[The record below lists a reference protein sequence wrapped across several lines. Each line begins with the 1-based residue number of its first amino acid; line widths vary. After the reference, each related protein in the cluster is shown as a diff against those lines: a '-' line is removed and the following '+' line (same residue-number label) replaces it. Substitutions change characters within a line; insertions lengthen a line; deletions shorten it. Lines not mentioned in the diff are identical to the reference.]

1 MKIRGRFI
9 GILAVLGLLIALVPL
24 APAGAVAG
32 AVSLTGGADDNG
44 LFYSDKLDFNIITI
58 QVDDS
63 DLSPARRGVARM
75 TEASGST
82 VRLEAYV
89 IGGEK
94 EKTEKFDGGEDN
106 PVCDT
111 DGDPTNDDERITQTI
126 RDTQTGIVE
135 NANAAADE
143 IAAAKAILAACASE
157 GDATVDDGTD
167 AVSTSDD
174 TYTFMLKAIA
184 RDIGIESS
192 SKDFADGVGVVD
204 AKDLI
209 RVVVNGQRAVA
220 STADN
225 DVPDGTGPFYR
236 VVVMEAGAQTPGGG
250 IQSVTIH
257 RLAPQN
263 AKDSVQITFK
273 ETEFAFDTSETPI
286 DTDRSRVRFDNDGT
300 PGDRRFFAAPGSVTI
315 ASASGSNIELNGPAG
330 GHVVAT
336 FYYDV
341 KDSKKELVT
350 LNASS
355 VGDRKL
361 NTTETS
367 AESDEF
373 ETTIA
378 IFNQDDYGDIV
389 DASKGD
395 FDDGNTV
402 VAGDAGV
409 VNIDEMIT
417 GLATTD
423 SDLSER
429 VGIAATALG
438 FTAQSTTA
446 AAAEDFVDRM
456 IWGRDGDVITVTY
469 ADANPSGIVAKSAM
483 VDLAAPAVTLV
494 SPSDGFFTNTGAAS
508 LSAEVVDAEAGVLET
523 DINIVIDTASVGVI
537 GLGTVQKSPIVDGY
551 RVTMIPT
558 GTIGEG
564 QKKWF
569 VGVQDKVGNV
579 PALDILDTGKGCDA
593 DGENCTGTGPAGVN
607 EAPKGAAST
616 SVSTAGNP
624 FKFTVDTGSPTLT
637 SGKTGLSL
645 KNPGVTSGAAADKE
659 AENTNK
665 SDWLRIYFDLG
676 AGGAP
681 LDPATVGVNDFRVDG
696 AEPLDA
702 KINSVAHEG
711 GEIEKGS
718 AVYLQVNKLDT
729 AAQPRVELT
738 GEIKDKAGNT
748 RTEGTLAKINDGLSP
763 VLTVTPST
771 TLAKD
776 TVMVTVSS
784 TEDLRINPQVTVVAA
799 DKPVKGMEFDAFT
812 GDAPTVSLQTGSL
825 STWQATFKKSGQAA
839 RYYVVVKGEDRAGN
853 FAVVGDA
860 SNDEDIVTFQLD
872 AKEPGLKFK
881 GADGKDLEDSKQTE
895 GAVWLVAEFDEDEH
909 KDDKSR
915 KVTVTALTLMN
926 TESEEVVTEDVSL
939 VFGGEVACVDHGVT
953 GKVSLTGTEEGYTAA
968 TSDQKSKC
976 AERTV
981 AVSLTPGMYNIEVT
995 GVDAVG
1001 NEESGD
1007 VDFEVVEAEPFEVP
1021 LRPGQ
1026 NFISIPGMPMGDAGN
1041 IDTLLADEAISS
1053 ISTYDRSRELQGENP
1068 WLRSTKDLETGMFSG
1083 DITAIEPGKAYFIN
1097 STASVTLEITLQ
1109 AAGDLPPTIP
1119 VRQGYNAIGFW
1130 SVSGDTEAEI
1140 DLYLGSIGWSVAYS
1154 YDPTPGKGWEV
1165 LRKGDTDENFEGL
1178 KIEAGK
1184 GYLVYALYDGVLTP

>member
-1 MKIRGRFI
+1 VKIRGRFI

-32 AVSLTGGADDNG
+32 SVTLKGGADNNG
-44 LFYSDKLDFNIITI
+44 LFYSDKSTFNIITI

-75 TEASGST
+75 MEASGTT
-82 VRLEAYV
+82 VMLEDYV
-89 IGGEK
+89 VGGER

-106 PVCDT
+106 PVCDA
-111 DGDPTNDDERITQTI
+111 DGDPTNDNVRADDAARATLAARAINDILTADER
-126 RDTQTGIVE
+126 
-135 NANAAADE
+135 AAAT
-143 IAAAKAILAACASE
+143 AAIAACASQ
-157 GDATVDDGTD
+157 GAATVNDGSD

-174 TYTFMLKAIA
+174 TYTFMLKGIA
-184 RDIGIESS
+184 RDIDVESS
-192 SKDFADGVGVVD
+192 SSEDGVGVVAAD
-204 AKDLI
+204 DLV

-220 STADN
+220 SDDAD
-225 DVPDGTGPFYR
+225 DVPDGTGPYYR
-236 VVVMEAGAQTPGGG
+236 VVVLDPGDADPGMATPGGG
-250 IQSVTIH
+250 IQAVTIH

-273 ETEFAFDTSETPI
+273 ETEFAFDTSFTPI
-286 DTDRSRVRFDNDGT
+286 DTSSSSVRFDNDGISE
-300 PGDRRFFAAPGSVTI
+300 DRRFFAAPGSVTI
-315 ASASGSNIELNGPAG
+315 ASASGSNIELNGAAP
-330 GHVVAT
+330 GHLVAT

-341 KDSKKELVT
+341 KDNKENLVT

-355 VGDRKL
+355 VGDRRL
-361 NTTETS
+361 DTSETS
-367 AESDEF
+367 PGSDEF
-373 ETTIA
+373 ETTVA
-378 IFNQDDYGDIV
+378 IFNQTDSGKISDAAKPTADQDV
-389 DASKGD
+389 DK
-395 FDDGNTV
+395 V
-402 VAGDAGV
+402 VS
-409 VNIDEMIT
+409 IQEMRAV
-417 GLATTD
+417 LAALD
-423 SDLSER
+423 SDLSTSLSTR
-429 VGIAATALG
+429 VGTAAMALG
-438 FTAQSTTA
+438 FTAQSTT
-446 AAAEDFVDRM
+446 AAEDFVDRM
-456 IWGRDGDVITVTY
+456 IWGRDGDIITVTY
-469 ADANPSGIVAKSAM
+469 ADANPSTIVAKAAM
-483 VDLAAPAVTLV
+483 VDLAAPTVTLV
-494 SPSDGFFTNTGAAS
+494 SPSDGFFTNTGTAT

-523 DINIVIDTASVGVI
+523 DIRIVIDTESEGVI

-564 QKKWF
+564 PKKWF
-569 VGVQDKVGNV
+569 VGVEDKVGNV
-579 PALDILDTGKGCDA
+579 PAMDILDTGKGCDA

-607 EAPKGAAST
+607 EAPKGAGGT
-616 SVSTAGNP
+616 GVSTADNP

-659 AENTNK
+659 KENKNK
-665 SDWLRIYFDLG
+665 SDWVRVYFDLG

-681 LDPATVGVNDFRVDG
+681 LDTATVGANDFRVDG

-702 KINSVAHEG
+702 KINSLAHEG

-729 AAQPRVELT
+729 SAQPKVELT
-738 GEIKDKAGNT
+738 GEIKDLAGNT
-748 RTEGTLAKINDGLSP
+748 RTEGTIAKINDGLSP

-771 TLAKD
+771 ELAKD
-776 TVMVTVSS
+776 TVTITVSS
-784 TEDLRINPQVTVVAA
+784 TEDLRINPQVTVVASTEPA
-799 DKPVKGMEFDAFT
+799 KVMSKVMAFDAFT

-825 STWQATFKKSGQAA
+825 TTWQATFKKSGQAE

-853 FAVVGDA
+853 FDVVGDA
-860 SNDEDIVTFQLD
+860 TNDEDIISFQLD
-872 AKEPGLKFK
+872 AKAPSLKFK
-881 GADGKDLEDSKQTE
+881 DAADKDLEDSKQTE

-909 KDDKSR
+909 ADDKSR
-915 KVTVTALTLMN
+915 KVTVTALTL
-926 TESEEVVTEDVSL
+926 TDTKSEEVVTEDVTL
-939 VFGGEVACVDHGVT
+939 VFGGEVECADHNPSADADPVP
-953 GKVSLTGTEEGYTAA
+953 
-968 TSDQKSKC
+968 QNMC

-981 AVSLTPGMYNIEVT
+981 AVNLMPGMYNVKVT

-1001 NEESGD
+1001 NETTGN
-1007 VDFEVVEAEPFEVP
+1007 VDFEVIEAEPFEVP

-1026 NFISIPGMPMGDAGN
+1026 NFISIPGMPMGDGGN

-1068 WLRSTKDLETGMFSG
+1068 WLRSSKDLETGMFSG
-1083 DITAIEPGKAYFIN
+1083 DITAIEPGKAYFIS
-1097 STASVTLEITLQ
+1097 STASVTVEIRLQ
-1109 AAGDLPPTIP
+1109 AAGDLPPIIP

-1165 LRKGDTDENFEGL
+1165 LRKGGTDENFEGL

-1184 GYLVYALYDGVLTP
+1184 GYLVYALYDAVLTP

>member
-32 AVSLTGGADDNG
+32 AVSLTGGADGNG
-44 LFYSDKLDFNIITI
+44 LFYSDKSDFNIITI

-63 DLSPARRGVARM
+63 DLSPARRGVARRIGA
-75 TEASGST
+75 TNGAT
-82 VRLEAYV
+82 VNLVEYV
-89 IGGEK
+89 VGGES
-94 EKTEKFDGGEDN
+94 EKTEKFDGGTTNGPCNEAGQAALDLN
-106 PVCDT
+106 G
-111 DGDPTNDDERITQTI
+111 DGD
-126 RDTQTGIVE
+126 
-135 NANAAADE
+135 
-143 IAAAKAILAACASE
+143 
-157 GDATVDDGTD
+157 TVDDGEYPVNDVNNNSDIGEENIIHANCPDTGD
-167 AVSTSDD
+167 AFFAEGTNPNAVDD
-174 TYTFMLKAIA
+174 TYTFMLKGIA
-184 RDIGIESS
+184 RDIDVENSS
-192 SKDFADGVGVVD
+192 SEDGVGEVN
-204 AKDLI
+204 AEDLV
-209 RVVVNGQRAVA
+209 RVVVNGQRALA
-220 STADN
+220 SIDDDGNGQVDDTEI
-225 DVPDGTGPFYR
+225 PDGTGPYYR
-236 VVVMEAGAQTPGGG
+236 VAVLEAGTAGATATPGGG
-250 IQSVTIH
+250 IQSVTVH

-273 ETEFAFDTSETPI
+273 ETEFAFNTSVTPI
-286 DTDRSRVRFDNDGT
+286 DTARSSVRFDSGAD
-300 PGDRRFFAAPGSVTI
+300 PGFFAAPGSVTI
-315 ASASGSNIELNGPAG
+315 ASASGFNIGLNGDVE
-330 GHVVAT
+330 GHVIAT

-341 KDSKKELVT
+341 KDNKENLVT

-355 VGDRKL
+355 VGDRRL
-361 NTTETS
+361 DTSETS

-373 ETTIA
+373 ETTVA
-378 IFNQDDYGDIV
+378 IFGQTDYGKIV
-389 DASKGD
+389 DASKD
-395 FDDGNTV
+395 EAFDDGAV
-402 VAGDAGV
+402 DGVAGDVGV

-417 GLATTD
+417 SLATTN
-423 SDLSER
+423 SELSER

-438 FTAQSTTA
+438 FTDQSSDKA
-446 AAAEDFVDRM
+446 SDFVDSI
-456 IWGRDGDVITVTY
+456 IWGRDGDIITVSY

-483 VDLAAPAVTLV
+483 VDLAAPTVTLV
-494 SPSDGFFTNTGAAS
+494 SPSDGFFTNTGTAT

-537 GLGTVQKSPIVDGY
+537 GLGSPQKSPIVDGY

-564 QKKWF
+564 QKRWF
-569 VGVQDKVGNV
+569 VAVKDKVGNV
-579 PALDILDTGKGCDA
+579 PDRNIVDSNKPAGCGDGA
-593 DGENCTGTGPAGVN
+593 DEEPCGTGPVGVN
-607 EAPKGAAST
+607 EAPKGAAP
-616 SVSTAGNP
+616 VGSTADNP

-637 SGKTGLSL
+637 SGKTGISL
-645 KNPGVTSGAAADKE
+645 KNPGVTTSGTGQE
-659 AENTNK
+659 TENTNK
-665 SDWLRIYFDLG
+665 SDWVRVYFDLG

-681 LDPATVGVNDFRVDG
+681 LDTATVGANDFRVDG

-702 KINSVAHEG
+702 KVNSVAQED
-711 GEIEKGS
+711 GEIVKGS

-729 AAQPRVELT
+729 SAQPKVELT
-738 GEIKDKAGNT
+738 GEIKDLAGNT
-748 RTEGTLAKINDGLSP
+748 RTEGNIAKINDGLSP

-771 TLAKD
+771 ELAKD
-776 TVMVTVSS
+776 TVTITLSS
-784 TEDLRINPQVTVVAA
+784 SEDLRVNPQVTVVAST
-799 DKPVKGMEFDAFT
+799 KPVKGTAFDAFT

-825 STWQATFKKSGQAA
+825 TTWQATFKKSGQAE

-853 FAVVGDA
+853 FDLVGDA
-860 SNDEDIVTFQLD
+860 TNDEDIISFQLD
-872 AKEPGLKFK
+872 AKAPSLKFK
-881 GADGKDLEDSKQTE
+881 DAADEDLEDSKQTE

-909 KDDKSR
+909 ADDKSR
-915 KVTVTALTLMN
+915 KVTVTALTLTD
-926 TESEEVVTEDVSL
+926 TESEEVVTEDVTL
-939 VFGGEVACVDHGVT
+939 VFGGEVECADHNP
-953 GKVSLTGTEEGYTAA
+953 AA
-968 TSDQKSKC
+968 DAAPVPQNMC

-981 AVSLTPGMYNIEVT
+981 AVNLMPGMYNVKVT

-1001 NEESGD
+1001 NETTGN
-1007 VDFEVVEAEPFEVP
+1007 VDFEVIEAEPFEVP

-1026 NFISIPGMPMGDAGN
+1026 NFISIPGMPMGDGGN
-1041 IDTLLADEAISS
+1041 IDTLLADESISS

-1068 WLRSTKDLETGMFSG
+1068 WLRSSKDLETGMFSG

-1165 LRKGDTDENFEGL
+1165 LRKGGTDENFEGL